1 MEQSIKVFVPLGTQ
15 KFQFNRL
22 VEAFNQLIDDGVYR
36 PSEVVMQ
43 SAVYEVEPQFTH
55 YQLIPSDEFNRLIN
69 EAEVVVTH
77 SGVNSIITCMN
88 LYKPLVIVPRLHK
101 FGEHVDNH
109 QVEIAELMEE
119 KFGVLVL
126 KDMHDLK
133 CTIEEAKKHNYQ
145 PWKSQRDNLIEAI
158 KGEIVRELKSR

>member
-1 MEQSIKVFVPLGTQ
+1 MPLGTQ

-109 QVEIAELMEE
+109 QVEIAELMAVF
-119 KFGVLVL
+119 KY
-126 KDMHDLK
+126 LK
-133 CTIEEAKKHNYQ
+133 C
-145 PWKSQRDNLIEAI
+145 
-158 KGEIVRELKSR
+158 

>member
-43 SAVYEVEPQFTH
+43 SAVYEVEPKFTH
-55 YQLIPSDEFNRLIN
+55 HQLIPSDDFNRLIK

-88 LYKPLVIVPRLHK
+88 LNKPLVIVPRLHE

-126 KDMHDLK
+126 TDMRDLK
-133 CTIEEAKKHNYQ
+133 CKIEEAKHHNYQ

-158 KGEIVRELKSR
+158 RGGVLFK